1 MAVFEPEAE
10 GIVLD
15 AEETGGDVVG
25 RSPWALAGRRLL
37 RNKLALGAGA
47 LFLVIVAV
55 SLAAPL
61 YARHVAQTDPF
72 EPNLSGTFELN
83 GKTIQVIQQ
92 GGGKLGLGETPV
104 GPTWHSKYLLG
115 ADQLGRDV
123 MARVL
128 YGGRASLFIG
138 VGSAVLACL
147 LALIFALLAGYFGG
161 TVDLVLSRLMDLI
174 WAFPLYLLAISLAT
188 VLLARPTNKPLK
200 IGFVTLNARSLWIP
214 LLIIGL
220 VYVPYVYRPIRGQV
234 LSLREKEFV
243 EAAVAQG
250 AGSFRLVFREILPN
264 VISTVIV
271 LLPIASA

>member
-128 YGGRASLFIG
+128 YGGRASLFI
-138 VGSAVLACL
+138 
-147 LALIFALLAGYFGG
+147 Y
-161 TVDLVLSRLMDLI
+161 
-174 WAFPLYLLAISLAT
+174 
-188 VLLARPTNKPLK
+188 
-200 IGFVTLNARSLWIP
+200 WIHVE
-214 LLIIGL
+214 L
-220 VYVPYVYRPIRGQV
+220 VYGYASWLWRGRLPLWATAIAFV
-234 LSLREKEFV
+234 AFCIAMYGAVILRDRILDNWRRIEPDPV
-243 EAAVAQG
+243 VRG
-250 AGSFRLVFREILPN
+250 VRL
-264 VISTVIV
+264 
-271 LLPIASA
+271 